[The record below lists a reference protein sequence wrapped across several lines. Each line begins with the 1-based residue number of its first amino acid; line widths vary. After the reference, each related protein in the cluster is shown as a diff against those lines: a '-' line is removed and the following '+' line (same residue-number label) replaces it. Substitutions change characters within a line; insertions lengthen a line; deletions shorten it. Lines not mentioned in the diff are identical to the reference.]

1 MDGSQFQGMTGLKEF
16 KSPVIEGACYLTLS
30 AGTSLSHGLASL
42 PGQITLFLDYRLQL
56 GPELLEASMGFPVL
70 DPGLVAQQFP
80 FPLLLEGTMTAQ
92 SPLWHRPGDDKVEV
106 EAAILLVDGQEM
118 PPAIGQGLHHP
129 ETRLVDGLP

>member
-1 MDGSQFQGMTGLKEF
+1 MNGSQFQGVTGLKEF
-16 KSPVIEGACYLTLS
+16 KSTLIEGACSFTLS
-30 AGTSLSHGLASL
+30 VGVSLAQGLASL
-42 PGQITLFLDYRLQL
+42 PSQVSLFLDHRLKL
-56 GPELLEASMGFPVL
+56 GSKILETPVGFPVL
-70 DPGLVAQQFP
+70 DPGFVAQQLP